1 MSKGQKIPEPKEGIP
16 AWIISFTDMVTL
28 LLAFF
33 VLLQAFAH
41 EQHPE
46 LFHEGQGSFKNAI
59 SGLGLPRWLYGIETK
74 SKRDFLIRRHDA
86 EPEEQEEEQLKEKP
100 DVIDAEEERI
110 QRAFQMLKKNMES
123 TSKDLTLKTIR
134 VIATPIKFSSG
145 SASLNK
151 DTKEYLNSVAVAL
164 RDNLPPGSTAVYIIG
179 MAPDEKASQ
188 RCWVL
193 SAQRANA
200 IQNYLQAQSHGIK
213 TKWTLHS
220 WGGGLQYGRF
230 PKGTETGIV
239 VMGANDGG

>member
-1 MSKGQKIPEPKEGIP
+1 MSKGKKIEEPKEGIP

-46 LFHEGQGSFKNAI
+46 LFHAGQGSFNDAIKN
-59 SGLGLPRWLYGIETK
+59 LGLPCWLHGIQTMG
-74 SKRDFLIRRHDA
+74 KRDFLIKRHAA
-86 EPEEQEEEQLKEKP
+86 EPDEPKKEKQKDKP
-100 DVIDAEEERI
+100 DVVDAEEERI
-110 QRAFQMLKKNMES
+110 QRAFQMLKKNMDS
-123 TSKDLTLKTIR
+123 TSDNLKLKTIR

-145 SASLNK
+145 SADLGK
-151 DTKEYLNSVAVAL
+151 DTKTYLDSLAVAL

-188 RCWVL
+188 SSWVL
-193 SAQRANA
+193 SAQRAGA
-200 IQNYLQAQSHGIK
+200 IEGYLRKKIRGLK

-220 WGGGLQYGRF
+220 WGAGQAYGRF
-230 PKGTETGIV
+230 PKGTETGIII
-239 VMGANDGG
+239 MGANDGG